1 MFLNNDGK
9 DIKAIAAGDA
19 AAMCR
24 VFERYKNEIY
34 RYALAITKSRHLAE
48 DVLQDTIIKIY
59 ENAGSY
65 TGGKEKAFVMK
76 IAHNLS
82 I

>member
-1 MFLNNDGK
+1 MMPRQCAAFLS
-9 DIKAIAAGDA
+9 AIN
-19 AAMCR
+19 
-24 VFERYKNEIY
+24 NEIY

-65 TGGKEKAFVMK
+65 TGGKEKAFVMR